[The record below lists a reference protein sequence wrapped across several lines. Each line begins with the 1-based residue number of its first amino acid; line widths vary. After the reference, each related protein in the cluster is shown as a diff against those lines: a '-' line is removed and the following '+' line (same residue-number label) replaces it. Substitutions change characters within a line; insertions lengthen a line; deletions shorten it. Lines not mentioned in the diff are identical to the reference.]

1 LKTEIKIYKN
11 AFLLGDSFADEF
23 CKKSKEYSK
32 NKINF
37 NVALSGGK
45 TPVMIFEILSLR
57 FEKKINWKN
66 IQFYWVD
73 ERSVPPY
80 DHESNYGMAKKLLL
94 DNIDIPESN
103 IHRIKGEE
111 EPGHEALRYSDEIIS
126 NVPFE
131 NGLPSLDLVMLGLGE
146 DGHTASIFPNQI
158 QLINSD
164 KICDVSV
171 NPYTNQ
177 KRITLTGTI
186 INNAKTILFIVSGSK
201 KKEIVYKILNKSD
214 GYKVLPASNIN
225 PVFGETQWMLDADA
239 AALLNNKLN

>member
-1 LKTEIKIYKN
+1 
-11 AFLLGDSFADEF
+11 
-23 CKKSKEYSK
+23 
-32 NKINF
+32 
-37 NVALSGGK
+37 
-45 TPVMIFEILSLR
+45 
-57 FEKKINWKN
+57 
-66 IQFYWVD
+66 
-73 ERSVPPY
+73 
-80 DHESNYGMAKKLLL
+80 MAKKLLL